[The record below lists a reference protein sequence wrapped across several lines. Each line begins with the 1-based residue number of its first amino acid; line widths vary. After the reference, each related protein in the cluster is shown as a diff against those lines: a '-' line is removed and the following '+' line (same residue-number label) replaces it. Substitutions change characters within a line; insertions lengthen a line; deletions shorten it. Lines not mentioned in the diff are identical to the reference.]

1 MSTASLKYLSSVQA
15 LADFAYFKGLMV
27 IEYKLTSLNRWI
39 SFGGSYSGALSAWLR
54 ETHPM
59 VVVGAVASSAPVL
72 AKYDYVEYVE
82 VVEKSLATAGE
93 GRGGAGGVG
102 LAC

>member
-1 MSTASLKYLSSVQA
+1 
-15 LADFAYFKGLMV
+15 MV
-27 IEYKLTSLNRWI
+27 IKYKMTGLNKWI

-54 ETHPM
+54 QTSPT

-93 GRGGAGGVG
+93 GWGLSKTDVQMGRVSGHAIPMLVAEGGLIGEMQV
-102 LAC
+102 C